1 MTVAR
6 WFLWAGTL
14 FLTAAAIDAAADEV
28 YKTLDAQGHIT
39 YSDRAISSDS
49 KKVTVDFIQ
58 GNPQEAARL
67 AKERA
72 LINADETQKARQAQQ
87 QAADQQKQQTQE
99 ALKRRECDAARSRY
113 AMFAA
118 GGRLFRMDD
127 QGNRVFYSDEE
138 IDAQRVST
146 KAAMDSACSQ

>member
-6 WFLWAGTL
+6 WYIRAGAL
-14 FLTAAAIDAAADEV
+14 FVTVAALNAVADDV
-28 YKTLDAQGHIT
+28 YKTIDSQGHIT
-39 YSDRAISSDS
+39 YSDHALSPES
-49 KKVTVDFIQ
+49 KKVTVDVIQ

-72 LINADETQKARQAQQ
+72 LVSADDAQKSRLAQQ
-87 QAADQQKQQTQE
+87 QAAEQQKLQARD
-99 ALKRRECDAARSRY
+99 ALKKRECESARSRY

-118 GGRLFRMDD
+118 GGRIFRVDD

-138 IDAQRVST
+138 IDAQRLST
-146 KAAMDSACSQ
+146 KEAMDSACSQ